1 MSFAISALVAII
13 FMMSVI
19 LLLQFNSI
27 YHVFLTLFAVIL
39 SVFGV
44 ILGLALYP
52 YVSMILTLTGVIALA
67 GIASEGLWLR

>member
-1 MSFAISALVAII
+1 MLAIL

-52 YVSMILTLTGVIALA
+52 YVSMILTP
-67 GIASEGLWLR
+67 